1 MYTKEQLRRLLIP
14 LMFEQ
19 VLTALMGSVDTIM
32 VTNIGSAAIS
42 AVSLVDS
49 LNILIIN
56 IFAAMATGGAIICA
70 QYLGSN
76 QKDKANQA
84 LKQLI
89 FSVTLISLVIT
100 IPCILFR
107 RPLLS
112 LIFGSVE
119 KNVMDNALN
128 YLFIT
133 ALSYPFIAL
142 YNAGAASFR
151 TSQNSRLPMTIAFGS
166 NILNILG
173 NIFFIFTLSLGV
185 AGAALSTLLSRIIS
199 ALVILILLKQPKQDL
214 QDLYVDSY
222 LSIRPEIET
231 ITKILKI
238 GIPTGIENGMFQF
251 GKLVIQSTV
260 STMGTTAIAA
270 QAMVAMLESFAC
282 QASIG
287 IGLGMMTVVGKCV
300 GAKEYEQAR
309 HYTISL
315 TKLAWMVCIIFCA
328 IIMLF
333 IQQITSLAG
342 MEAESAKLAIW
353 LTRIVFAYKMIFW
366 TPSFLPG
373 YGLRAAGDVKFSM
386 ITSTLSMWICRVV
399 VTIFLVHQFQMGP
412 LAVWIGMGADWT
424 IRSFIFL
431 ARFKSNKWLEH
442 KVI

>member
-1 MYTKEQLRRLLIP
+1 
-14 LMFEQ
+14 MFEQ
-19 VLTALMGSVDTIM
+19 VLTALIGSVDTIM
-32 VTNIGSAAIS
+32 VTNIGLAAIS

-76 QKDKANQA
+76 QKGKANQA

-89 FSVTLISLVIT
+89 FSVTLISLIIT

-107 RPLLS
+107 RLLLS
-112 LIFGSVE
+112 LIFGSE
-119 KNVMDNALN
+119 KNVMDNSLN

-151 TSQNSRLPMTIAFGS
+151 TSQNSRLPMVIALGS
-166 NILNILG
+166 NILNMLE
-173 NIFFIFTLSLGV
+173 NFFFVFTLSLGV
-185 AGAALSTLLSRIIS
+185 AQAALSTLLSRIIS
-199 ALVILILLKQPKQDL
+199 ALIILILLKQPKQDL
-214 QDLYVDSY
+214 YVDSY
-222 LSIRPEIET
+222 LSIRSEIET

-238 GIPTGIENGMFQF
+238 SIPTGIENGKFQF
-251 GKLVIQSTV
+251 GKLVIPLYLQWEQQPLPV
-260 STMGTTAIAA
+260 
-270 QAMVAMLESFAC
+270 QAMVSMLESFAC

-300 GAKEYEQAR
+300 DAKEYEQAR
-309 HYTISL
+309 QYTISL

-333 IQQITSLAG
+333 IQQITSLAK
-342 MEAESAKLAIW
+342 MESESAKLAIW

-399 VTIFLVHQFQMGP
+399 VTIFLVHTFHMG
-412 LAVWIGMGADWT
+412 L
-424 IRSFIFL
+424 
-431 ARFKSNKWLEH
+431 
-442 KVI
+442 

>member
-19 VLTALMGSVDTIM
+19 VLNALMGSVDTIM

-56 IFAAMATGGAIICA
+56 VFAAMATGGAIVCA
-70 QYLGSN
+70 QYLGSE
-76 QKDKANQA
+76 QKEKANQA
-84 LKQLI
+84 LEQLI
-89 FSVTLISLVIT
+89 FTVALISLIIT

-107 RPLLS
+107 RPLLT

-119 KNVMDNALN
+119 KSVMNNSLS

-151 TSQNSRLPMTIAFGS
+151 TSQNSRLPMAIAFGS
-166 NILNILG
+166 NILNIIG
-173 NIFFIFTLSLGV
+173 NVFFIFTLNLGV

-199 ALVILILLKQPKQDL
+199 AAIILVLLKQPKQDL
-214 QDLYVDSY
+214 YIHSY
-222 LSIRPEIET
+222 LQIHPEFTT
-231 ITKILKI
+231 IKRILKI

-287 IGLGMMTVVGKCV
+287 VGLGMMTVVGKCV
-300 GAKEYEQAR
+300 GAKKYEQAK
-309 HYTISL
+309 HYTVSL
-315 TKLAWMVCIIFCA
+315 TKFAWVVCFICCA
-328 IIMLF
+328 IIVLP
-333 IQQITSLAG
+333 IKQITTLAG
-342 MEAESAKLAIW
+342 MEPESAKLAIW

-366 TPSFLPG
+366 TTSFLPS

-386 ITSTLSMWICRVV
+386 ITSTVSMWVCRVV
-399 VTIFLVHQFQMGP
+399 VTIFLVHQFHTGP

-424 IRSFIFL
+424 VRSIIFI
-431 ARFKSNKWLEH
+431 ARFKSNKWLKN

>member
-76 QKDKANQA
+76 QKEKANQA

-89 FSVTLISLVIT
+89 FSITLISILIT
-100 IPCILFR
+100 LPCILFR

-119 KNVMDNALN
+119 KNVMDNSLS

-151 TSQNSRLPMTIAFGS
+151 TSQNSRLPMAIAFGS
-166 NILNILG
+166 NILNIIG
-173 NIFFIFTLSLGV
+173 NVFFIFTLSLGV

-199 ALVILILLKQPKQDL
+199 A
-214 QDLYVDSY
+214 
-222 LSIRPEIET
+222 
-231 ITKILKI
+231 
-238 GIPTGIENGMFQF
+238 
-251 GKLVIQSTV
+251 
-260 STMGTTAIAA
+260 A

-287 IGLGMMTVVGKCV
+287 IGLGMMSVVGKCV
-300 GAKEYEQAR
+300 GAKEYEQAK
-309 HYTISL
+309 HYTILL
-315 TKLAWMVCIIFCA
+315 TKYAWIACIICCA
-328 IIMLF
+328 MIMF
-333 IQQITSLAG
+333 PIQQITSLAG
-342 MEAESAKLAIW
+342 METESAKLAIW
-353 LTRIVFAYKMIFW
+353 LTRIVFTYKMIFW

-399 VTIFLVHQFQMGP
+399 VTIFLVHTFHMGP

>member
-19 VLTALMGSVDTIM
+19 VLNALMGSVDTIM

-56 IFAAMATGGAIICA
+56 VFAAMATGGAIVCA
-70 QYLGSN
+70 QYLGSE
-76 QKDKANQA
+76 QKEKANQA
-84 LKQLI
+84 LEQLI
-89 FSVTLISLVIT
+89 FTVALISLIIT

-107 RPLLS
+107 RPLLT

-119 KNVMDNALN
+119 KSVMNNSLS

-151 TSQNSRLPMTIAFGS
+151 TSQNSRLPMAIAFGS
-166 NILNILG
+166 NILNIIG
-173 NIFFIFTLSLGV
+173 NVFFIFTLSLGV

-199 ALVILILLKQPKQDL
+199 AAIILVLLKQPKQDL
-214 QDLYVDSY
+214 YIHSY
-222 LSIRPEIET
+222 LQIHPEFTT
-231 ITKILKI
+231 IKRILKI

-287 IGLGMMTVVGKCV
+287 VGLGMMTVVGKCV
-300 GAKEYEQAR
+300 GAKKYEQAK
-309 HYTISL
+309 HYTVSL
-315 TKLAWMVCIIFCA
+315 TKFAWVVCFICCA
-328 IIMLF
+328 IIVLP
-333 IQQITSLAG
+333 IKQITTLAG
-342 MEAESAKLAIW
+342 MEPESAKLAIW

-366 TPSFLPG
+366 TTSFLPS

-386 ITSTLSMWICRVV
+386 ITSTVSMWVCRVV
-399 VTIFLVHQFQMGP
+399 VTIFLVHQFHMGP

-424 IRSFIFL
+424 VRSIIFI
-431 ARFKSNKWLEH
+431 ARFKSNKWLKN

>member
-76 QKDKANQA
+76 QKEKANQA

-89 FSVTLISLVIT
+89 FSVTLISILIT

-107 RPLLS
+107 RPLLT

-119 KNVMDNALN
+119 KNVMDNSLN

-151 TSQNSRLPMTIAFGS
+151 TSQNSRLPMAIAFGS

-173 NIFFIFTLSLGV
+173 NIFFIFTLNLGV

-199 ALVILILLKQPKQDL
+199 AAIILILLKQPKQDL
-214 QDLYVDSY
+214 YIDSY

-238 GIPTGIENGMFQF
+238 GIPTGIET
-251 GKLVIQSTV
+251 TV

-287 IGLGMMTVVGKCV
+287 IGLGMMSVVGKCV
-300 GAKEYEQAR
+300 GAKEYEQAK
-309 HYTISL
+309 HYTILL
-315 TKLAWMVCIIFCA
+315 TKYAWIACIICCA
-328 IIMLF
+328 MIMF
-333 IQQITSLAG
+333 PIQQITSLAG
-342 MEAESAKLAIW
+342 METESAKLAIW
-353 LTRIVFAYKMIFW
+353 LTRIVFTYKMIFW

-399 VTIFLVHQFQMGP
+399 VTIFLVHTFHMGP

>member
-1 MYTKEQLRRLLIP
+1 
-14 LMFEQ
+14 MFEQ
-19 VLTALMGSVDTIM
+19 VLTALIGSVDTIM
-32 VTNIGSAAIS
+32 VTNIGLAAIS

-70 QYLGSN
+70 QYLESN
-76 QKDKANQA
+76 QKGKANQA

-89 FSVTLISLVIT
+89 FSVTLISLIIT

-112 LIFGSVE
+112 LIFGSE
-119 KNVMDNALN
+119 KKVRDNSLN

-133 ALSYPFIAL
+133 VLSYPFIAL
-142 YNAGAASFR
+142 YNADAASFR
-151 TSQNSRLPMTIAFGS
+151 TSQNSRLPMVIALGS
-166 NILNILG
+166 NILNILE
-173 NIFFIFTLSLGV
+173 NFFFVFTLSLGV
-185 AGAALSTLLSRIIS
+185 AQAALSTLLSRIIS
-199 ALVILILLKQPKQDL
+199 ALIILILLKQPKQDL
-214 QDLYVDSY
+214 YVDSY
-222 LSIRPEIET
+222 LSIRSEIET

-238 GIPTGIENGMFQF
+238 SIPTGIENGKFQF
-251 GKLVIQSTV
+251 GKLVIPLYLQWEQQPLPVQTMV
-260 STMGTTAIAA
+260 S
-270 QAMVAMLESFAC
+270 MLESFAC

-309 HYTISL
+309 QYTISL

-333 IQQITSLAG
+333 IQQITSLAK
-342 MEAESAKLAIW
+342 MESESAKLAIW

-386 ITSTLSMWICRVV
+386 ITFTLSMWICRVV
-399 VTIFLVHQFQMGP
+399 VTIFLVHTFHMG
-412 LAVWIGMGADWT
+412 L
-424 IRSFIFL
+424 
-431 ARFKSNKWLEH
+431 
-442 KVI
+442 

>member
-89 FSVTLISLVIT
+89 FSVTLISILIT

-107 RPLLS
+107 RPLLT

-151 TSQNSRLPMTIAFGS
+151 TSQNSRLPMAIALGS

-199 ALVILILLKQPKQDL
+199 ALIILILLKQPK

-238 GIPTGIENGMFQF
+238 GIPTGIE
-251 GKLVIQSTV
+251 
-260 STMGTTAIAA
+260 
-270 QAMVAMLESFAC
+270 
-282 QASIG
+282 
-287 IGLGMMTVVGKCV
+287 
-300 GAKEYEQAR
+300 
-309 HYTISL
+309 
-315 TKLAWMVCIIFCA
+315 MVCFN
-328 IIMLF
+328 LENLSF
-333 IQQITSLAG
+333 NPLYLQWEQQPLPH
-342 MEAESAKLAIW
+342 KPW
-353 LTRIVFAYKMIFW
+353 LPCLKA
-366 TPSFLPG
+366 LH
-373 YGLRAAGDVKFSM
+373 VKQA
-386 ITSTLSMWICRVV
+386 
-399 VTIFLVHQFQMGP
+399 LV
-412 LAVWIGMGADWT
+412 LDLV
-424 IRSFIFL
+424 
-431 ARFKSNKWLEH
+431 
-442 KVI
+442 

>member
-19 VLTALMGSVDTIM
+19 VLNALMGSVDTIM
-32 VTNIGSAAIS
+32 VTNIGSSAIS
-42 AVSLVDS
+42 ADSLVDS

-56 IFAAMATGGAIICA
+56 VFAAMATGGAIVCA
-70 QYLGSN
+70 QYLGSE
-76 QKDKANQA
+76 QKEKANQA
-84 LKQLI
+84 LEQLI
-89 FSVTLISLVIT
+89 FTVALISLIIT

-107 RPLLS
+107 RPLLT

-119 KNVMDNALN
+119 KSVMNNSLS

-151 TSQNSRLPMTIAFGS
+151 TSQNSRLPMAIAFGS
-166 NILNILG
+166 NILNIIG
-173 NIFFIFTLSLGV
+173 NVFFIFTLNLGV

-199 ALVILILLKQPKQDL
+199 AAIILVLLKQPKQDL
-214 QDLYVDSY
+214 YIHSY
-222 LSIRPEIET
+222 LQIHPEFTT
-231 ITKILKI
+231 IKRILKI

-287 IGLGMMTVVGKCV
+287 VGLGMMTVVGKCV
-300 GAKEYEQAR
+300 GAKKYEQAK
-309 HYTISL
+309 HYTVSL
-315 TKLAWMVCIIFCA
+315 TKFAWVVCFICCA
-328 IIMLF
+328 IIVLP
-333 IQQITSLAG
+333 IKQITTLAG
-342 MEAESAKLAIW
+342 MEPESAKLAIW

-366 TPSFLPG
+366 TTSFLPS

-386 ITSTLSMWICRVV
+386 ITSTVSMWVCRVV
-399 VTIFLVHQFQMGP
+399 VTIFLVHQFHMGP

-424 IRSFIFL
+424 VRSIIFI
-431 ARFKSNKWLEH
+431 ARFKSNKWLKN

>member
-19 VLTALMGSVDTIM
+19 VLNALMGSVDTIM

-56 IFAAMATGGAIICA
+56 VFAAMATGGAIVCA
-70 QYLGSN
+70 QYLGSE
-76 QKDKANQA
+76 QKEKANQT
-84 LKQLI
+84 LEQLI
-89 FSVTLISLVIT
+89 FTVALISLIIT

-107 RPLLS
+107 RPLLT

-119 KNVMDNALN
+119 KSVMDNSLS

-151 TSQNSRLPMTIAFGS
+151 TSQNSRLPMAIAFGS
-166 NILNILG
+166 NILNIIG
-173 NIFFIFTLSLGV
+173 NVFFIFTLNLGV

-199 ALVILILLKQPKQDL
+199 AAIILVLLKQPKH
-214 QDLYVDSY
+214 DLYIHSY
-222 LSIRPEIET
+222 LQIHPEFTT
-231 ITKILKI
+231 IKRILKI

-287 IGLGMMTVVGKCV
+287 VGLGMMTVVGKCV
-300 GAKEYEQAR
+300 GAKEYEQAK
-309 HYTISL
+309 HYTVSL
-315 TKLAWMVCIIFCA
+315 TKFAWIICFICCA
-328 IIMLF
+328 MIVLPIK
-333 IQQITSLAG
+333 QITTLAG
-342 MEAESAKLAIW
+342 MEPESAKLAIW

-366 TPSFLPG
+366 TTSFLPS

-386 ITSTLSMWICRVV
+386 ITSTVSMWVCRVV
-399 VTIFLVHQFQMGP
+399 ITIFLVHQFHMGP

-424 IRSFIFL
+424 VRSIIFFI
-431 ARFKSNKWLEH
+431 RFKSNKWLKN

>member
-1 MYTKEQLRRLLIP
+1 
-14 LMFEQ
+14 
-19 VLTALMGSVDTIM
+19 M
-32 VTNIGSAAIS
+32 V
-42 AVSLVDS
+42 
-49 LNILIIN
+49 
-56 IFAAMATGGAIICA
+56 
-70 QYLGSN
+70 
-76 QKDKANQA
+76 
-84 LKQLI
+84 
-89 FSVTLISLVIT
+89 
-100 IPCILFR
+100 
-107 RPLLS
+107 
-112 LIFGSVE
+112 
-119 KNVMDNALN
+119 
-128 YLFIT
+128 
-133 ALSYPFIAL
+133 
-142 YNAGAASFR
+142 
-151 TSQNSRLPMTIAFGS
+151 IAFGS

-173 NIFFIFTLSLGV
+173 NIFFIFILNLGV

-199 ALVILILLKQPKQDL
+199 AAIILILLKQPKQDL
-214 QDLYVDSY
+214 YIDSY

-287 IGLGMMTVVGKCV
+287 IGLGMMSIVGKCV

-309 HYTISL
+309 HYTILL
-315 TKLAWMVCIIFCA
+315 TKYAWIACFICCA
-328 IIMLF
+328 TILF
-333 IQQITSLAG
+333 PIKQITSLAG
-342 MEAESAKLAIW
+342 METESAKLAIW
-353 LTRIVFAYKMIFW
+353 LTRIVFTYKMIFW

-399 VTIFLVHQFQMGP
+399 VTIFLVHTFHTGP